1 MERDLSLLT
10 DLYELTMMQG
20 YFKEK
25 KNNTVVFDVFYR
37 INPFGGAY
45 SYAVELSRWWTTSKT
60 FHLLQMIQI
69 ILEVTGYFDEDFLA
83 YLSNFHFSGDIYAV
97 PEGSVILPREPI
109 VKIVAP
115 IIEAQLIE
123 PLF

>member
-25 KNNTVVFDVFYR
+25 KDNTVVFDVFYR

-45 SYAVELSRWWTTSKT
+45 SICCGIEQMVDYIKNLSFTTDDIDYLRS
-60 FHLLQMIQI
+60 
-69 ILEVTGYFDEDFLA
+69 TGYFDEDFLA

-115 IIEAQLIE
+115 IIEAQL
-123 PLF
+123 